1 MLRFYFE
8 TARATFRRLL
18 IYRWANLAG
27 LTTNIFF
34 GVITSYI
41 FLALYHTRPI
51 VNGYDV
57 RAALRYLWLVQS
69 LVMVVLPFTDTELM
83 LTIRTGEVV
92 SDLAKPCDFYGYWFA
107 RFAGRSAYYLLF
119 RMLPCYAAGM
129 LLFGIGLPS
138 GAAVWP
144 AFALSILLA
153 APAGY
158 AYRFL
163 YNLAAFWVIEARA
176 VSSMAGVIAQFF
188 AGLYV
193 PLPFFPPAVR
203 QVLDWL
209 PFSAMLNTSSEIFA
223 GQLTG
228 GPLALAFLRQ
238 VFWLAA
244 LTLAARG
251 LLAQATRRVVI
262 QGG

>member
-1 MLRFYFE
+1 
-8 TARATFRRLL
+8 
-18 IYRWANLAG
+18 
-27 LTTNIFF
+27 
-34 GVITSYI
+34 
-41 FLALYHTRPI
+41 
-51 VNGYDV
+51 
-57 RAALRYLWLVQS
+57 
-69 LVMVVLPFTDTELM
+69 
-83 LTIRTGEVV
+83 
-92 SDLAKPCDFYGYWFA
+92 
-107 RFAGRSAYYLLF
+107 
-119 RMLPCYAAGM
+119 MLPCYAAGM

-209 PFSAMLNTSSEIFA
+209 PFSAMLNTSHAIFPR
-223 GQLTG
+223 QLTG
-228 GPLALAFLRQ
+228 RPPRAPLPP
-238 VFWLAA
+238 
-244 LTLAARG
+244 
-251 LLAQATRRVVI
+251 
-262 QGG
+262 